1 MEYTP
6 EQMANLVRDPEHLEK
21 CRAVW
26 RENTFVHQLILEVE
40 RLRQNNKDTLAVK
53 LQLNEENKRLV
64 HENEELHRQ
73 SSLRQRTIE
82 QMRAAEPVSPNQQM
96 LEQMIADLR
105 GLANPQNPTVP
116 PLSTACLRQ
125 HAAMS
130 ALNGLLADGT
140 ATSAAPTMAVRL
152 ADSLIKELEK

>member
-6 EQMANLVRDPEHLEK
+6 EQMAKLVSDPEHLEK
-21 CRAVW
+21 CKAVW
-26 RENTFVHQLILEVE
+26 RENSFVHQLILEVE

-82 QMRAAEPVSPNQQM
+82 QMRAAEPVGQNQQM

-130 ALNGLLADGT
+130 ALNGLLADGKS
-140 ATSAAPTMAVRL
+140 TSAAPTMAVRL